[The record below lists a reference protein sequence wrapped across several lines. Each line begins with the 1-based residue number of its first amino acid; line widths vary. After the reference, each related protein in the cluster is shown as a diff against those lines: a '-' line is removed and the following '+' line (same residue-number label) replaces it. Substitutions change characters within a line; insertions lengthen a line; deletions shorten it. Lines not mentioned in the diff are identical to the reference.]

1 MSTRTVTDAKAG
13 QQEKAE
19 SGVVA
24 TIERYRPD
32 LSIVLPSHVRAD
44 TWMRVAISATR
55 KSAEL
60 KIACETS
67 PATLMAALYEAARLG
82 LEPGTDQYYL
92 TPRRNKQGNWEVLG
106 IVGYQGEIELI
117 YRSGA
122 VSTVICYDVREGDE
136 FVWRPGVMDRP
147 VHHPRAGDGLAWF
160 SDVRGEV
167 LGAYAYA
174 VMRDGAISNVIIA
187 DKTRIDRARKASATA
202 GSSYSPWVTDY
213 RAMVLKTAAHD
224 LTKWTPTSAEYR
236 EALRGDAR
244 AGTTPPDGVGTQGQR
259 NSTLDQFL
267 SPPGV
272 VDGEIVDHGVGED
285 TAPADSAQAR
295 PDPADP
301 ASHPVGRTQM
311 RRLFAL
317 LKDRG
322 IESDEARHRFA
333 AHALERDD
341 LESFKQL
348 SASDASRLI
357 TQLEALQRNSPAGPE
372 HAPPP
377 EEN

>member
-32 LSIVLPSHVRAD
+32 LSIVLPSHIRAD

-60 KIACETS
+60 KTACETS

-92 TPRRNKQGNWEVLG
+92 TPRRNKQGTWEVLG

-187 DKTRIDRARKASATA
+187 DKARIDRARKASATA

-236 EALRGDAR
+236 EALRDDTR
-244 AGTTPPDGVGTQGQR
+244 AGLPAPDGAGTQGKR
-259 NSTLDQFL
+259 TANLDQFL
-267 SPPGV
+267 PPPGV
-272 VDGEIVDHGVGED
+272 VDGEIVDEPQDEPAPED
-285 TAPADSAQAR
+285 TTR

-301 ASHPVGRTQM
+301 ASHPVGQTQM

-357 TQLEALQRNSPAGPE
+357 TQLEALATDEATR
-372 HAPPP
+372 
-377 EEN
+377 